1 MLIPDFVQSIG
12 WALSS
17 YNIAHD
23 GLSPGFA
30 CDVQGFFINVGDV
43 GSSVWSLVIAVHTVL
58 LLAGG
63 QRIRIWAAEQST
75 SGHGRWI
82 FCISIWISII
92 FLGLVGP
99 LVVQRIYI
107 ETKGPFCI
115 NLYAMTANPS
125 HGCRRGMVLDWRKLP
140 PRTNLLPLL

>member
-1 MLIPDFVQSIG
+1 MFVNSVAQSLRIKDTSGSSISSVQVHSPWKYQMLIPDFVQSIG

-23 GLSPGFA
+23 RLSPGFA

-43 GSSVWSLVIAVHTVL
+43 GSSVWSLAIAIHTVL

-82 FCISIWISII
+82 LCISIWISII

-99 LVVQRIYI
+99 LVVQRIY
-107 ETKGPFCI
+107 
-115 NLYAMTANPS
+115 N
-125 HGCRRGMVLDWRKLP
+125 
-140 PRTNLLPLL
+140 